1 MCDQLKNLN
10 PFIIEATSTDNM
22 SANLQ
27 VFPTIKKLKS
37 WLFGFM
43 EEMWEE
49 KPVQCEEER
58 EFPSLCQSIVPLH
71 LPSNVIQANSPAL
84 ILSFLNSALATL
96 AAFSVKIFKRIPS
109 SSEDLQ
115 LCDKLSID
123 NPLEN
128 FPFILFGLNKLAKF

>member
-1 MCDQLKNLN
+1 
-10 PFIIEATSTDNM
+10 
-22 SANLQ
+22 
-27 VFPTIKKLKS
+27 
-37 WLFGFM
+37 M

-71 LPSNVIQANSPAL
+71 LSSNVTQANSPAL
-84 ILSFLNSALATL
+84 VLSFLNFALATLALALAFTL

-115 LCDKLSID
+115 VCDKLSTD